1 MLRPGLEA
9 GTLCTEQ
16 NEHAWQ
22 EQETR
27 LECLRGGQISEVPVD
42 HGKDGGGLP
51 CENWGDPWGA
61 LSCRIGNR
69 QNWESREETGTEGGR
84 KQLALVAVEVV
95 RGTGRGVCL

>member
-22 EQETR
+22 EQEMR
-27 LECLRGGQISEVPVD
+27 LECVRGGQISEVPVD
-42 HGKDGGGLP
+42 HGKDRGGLLI

-61 LSCRIGNR
+61 LRCWIGNR
-69 QNWESREETGTEGGR
+69 I
-84 KQLALVAVEVV
+84 
-95 RGTGRGVCL
+95 